1 MSTLSN
7 PFAHH
12 DPKVQASENLID
24 SAALG
29 RVGPLREA
37 LANGGDPNFM
47 RLDISPALAAVSNEH
62 EECLR
67 ILVDAGGGGDLPN
80 RMGWT
85 ALHEAAIKDDVQF
98 LEILLGSEFEQN
110 LAPRDRD
117 GLTPLHA
124 AIEHGRIESASQL
137 LAAAPELLDI
147 ADRNSVSPVM
157 AAARKRNVFLVQ
169 LLLEAGADLAV
180 SDLEGKTIVDYVE
193 GWDEGEQLLEG
204 RNVSVA
210 PAPRRTTVAV
220 PSEEPAPE
228 PQAAE
233 EATDKQEKPANPF
246 GLGGM
251 KKIRKP

>member
-12 DPKVQASENLID
+12 DPQVQASEALID

-37 LANGGDPNFM
+37 LANGADPNFM
-47 RLDISPALAAVSNEH
+47 RLDISPSLAAVTNEH
-62 EECLR
+62 VECLQ

-85 ALHEAAIKDDVQF
+85 ALHEAAIKEDVRL

-110 LAPRDRD
+110 LTPRDRD

-124 AIEHGRIESASQL
+124 AVEHGRLEAVSQL
-137 LAAAPELLDI
+137 LAASPELLDI

-157 AAARKRNVFLVQ
+157 AAARKRNVFLTQ
-169 LLLEAGADLAV
+169 LLLAAGADLSV
-180 SDLEGKTIVDYVE
+180 SDLDGKTIVDYVE
-193 GWDEGEQLLEG
+193 GWSEGEELLEG
-204 RNVSVA
+204 RSVS
-210 PAPRRTTVAV
+210 PTSAPRRTTVAV
-220 PSEEPAPE
+220 PTDEADPSAQAPVEDTTKQDPA
-228 PQAAE
+228 
-233 EATDKQEKPANPF
+233 ANPF

-251 KKIRKP
+251 KKMRKP